1 MLSFHVEKSLAQQGS
16 RTSSP
21 SSSTTC
27 LHRHAQPLSR
37 RANSRRR
44 LHTLRAQK
52 QERSEAVLDLDAPS
66 TSTPHHMAKAQ
77 EVYRTADAGIPQ
89 ATSSTSNSLAELAAS
104 NPAGLATAAAA
115 LGLTTFG
122 LVKLFNKGSR
132 SYSNNVGQEYDA
144 WTEEGILEYYWGEHI
159 HLGVYSEAERA
170 AGYTK
175 KDFKQAKYDF
185 IDEMLRFSGAPPNP
199 QSILDVG
206 CGFGGTSRHL
216 AKKFPGAQVK
226 GITLSPKQVERGT
239 ELAKEQGVPNAS
251 FQVMDALAMSIPD
264 NSYDVV
270 WACES
275 GEHMPDKK
283 KYVEEMV
290 RVLKPGGTLVIACWC
305 QREETPD
312 KPFTDRERE
321 ELQFLYDE
329 WAHPYFISIQEF
341 ERLMKGTG
349 KMEGIVGED
358 WTPQTLPSWLHSI
371 WVGVV
376 DPWIVISKG
385 PRIWY
390 KTIREIVTLV
400 RMHKAFESGLMEY
413 GLIRGA
419 KLPDGSMTWSQQ
431 EAQKEPVAASQ

>member
-132 SYSNNVGQEYDA
+132 SYSNNVGQDKRLGAGLPCCWPCLQACQTSQTHRGHSFSGCRYDA

-216 AKKFPGAQVK
+216 AKKFPGAQRNAQTEARAC
-226 GITLSPKQVERGT
+226 ITLSPKQVERGT

-290 RVLKPGGTLVIACWC
+290 RLLKNVNLKTKTRKEGCLRGYMGSD
-305 QREETPD
+305 EYFD
-312 KPFTDRERE
+312 
-321 ELQFLYDE
+321 LY
-329 WAHPYFISIQEF
+329 EF
-341 ERLMKGTG
+341 
-349 KMEGIVGED
+349 
-358 WTPQTLPSWLHSI
+358 
-371 WVGVV
+371 
-376 DPWIVISKG
+376 
-385 PRIWY
+385 
-390 KTIREIVTLV
+390 
-400 RMHKAFESGLMEY
+400 
-413 GLIRGA
+413 
-419 KLPDGSMTWSQQ
+419 
-431 EAQKEPVAASQ
+431 